1 MQSSQELCN
10 LPYSPQGWSGHR
22 SYGNWEP
29 PLSSHQTPT
38 ILSTTTSRHPTP
50 PYPFAPLSS
59 HYQILNKPRY
69 EVDLMKTFSI
79 FGESRQPFQMNC
91 NFKHPKL
98 IQVDCLPFTQ
108 MSKAFILLQ
117 DLSSGES
124 HLHRGARVRWWQWT
138 TAAYASCSLSHPSL
152 PWHPALAQL
161 ALPRHQE
168 IRLPS

>member
-1 MQSSQELCN
+1 MAIGSHLY
-10 LPYSPQGWSGHR
+10 LP
-22 SYGNWEP
+22 
-29 PLSSHQTPT
+29 T
-38 ILSTTTSRHPTP
+38 RHPPSCP
-50 PYPFAPLSS
+50 PPPDTQPHLAHLPLCPHIIKFS
-59 HYQILNKPRY
+59 ILLKPSK
-69 EVDLMKTFSI
+69 EVNLMKTFSI

-98 IQVDCLPFTQ
+98 IQVDCFPFTQ

-152 PWHPALAQL
+152 PWHPALSQLGL

-168 IRLPS
+168 IRVPS